1 MKEDILT
8 QLQRISNNLEQTG
21 KDLREME
28 KVWAAELKDRLAK
41 GITGDAAVQHYNEW
55 MNKAGMSH
63 LKAK

>member
-1 MKEDILT
+1 MKVDILT

-55 MNKAGMSH
+55 MDKAGMSH

>member
-1 MKEDILT
+1 MKGDILT
-8 QLQRISNNLEQTG
+8 RLQRISANIEQTG
-21 KDLREME
+21 KDLRDME

-55 MNKAGMSH
+55 MDKAGMSH

>member
-1 MKEDILT
+1 MKGDIIT
-8 QLQRISNNLEQTG
+8 QLQRISSNLEQTG
-21 KDLREME
+21 KDLRDME

-55 MNKAGMSH
+55 MDKAGMSH